1 MMPIVRIELLEGR
14 SMEQKRAA
22 AEAVTRELAR
32 TCGCK
37 EESVQ
42 VIFSDIAKS
51 EWALN
56 GTLLSDA

>member
-37 EESVQ
+37 AENVH
-42 VIFSDIAKS
+42 VIFCDTAKS
-51 EWALN
+51 DWALG